1 MHLPVIGFLLVLL
14 AIAFFG
20 LSFSKTARAAGEPVP
35 ITRSGIR
42 SMSRDQ
48 IQQKLKTLETATAP
62 EPKMG
67 AMCYKMAAP
76 PDRAEYVCPVCSE
89 KTLYTSQ
96 SARFIAWELEACRR
110 EFELLKKETDLAV
123 ALNESSFCSYCAPDA
138 AAHALAL
145 TVTYADGATHTTA
158 PVTQQDLVILRHFLK
173 GNLDYKTFN
182 DGTLPLQK
190 ALPRLRDMLGEEPAP
205 TKK

>member
-1 MHLPVIGFLLVLL
+1 MHLPVIGFLIVLL

-20 LSFSKTARAAGEPVP
+20 LSFSKTARADEKPAA
-35 ITRSGIR
+35 ITRKAIR
-42 SMSRDQ
+42 SLTREQ
-48 IQQKLKTLETATAP
+48 IQQKLKTLEAAKAP

-96 SARFIAWELEACRR
+96 SARFIAWELDACRR

-123 ALNESSFCSYCAPDA
+123 ALNESALCSHCAPSA
-138 AAHALAL
+138 AAHELAL

-158 PVTQQDLVILRHFLK
+158 PVSHQDLVILRHFLK

-190 ALPRLRDMLGEEPAP
+190 ALPRLRELLGADP
-205 TKK
+205 TRK